1 MSKVIITI
9 IIIIIVGG
17 LGYWFYQSEL
27 VPEEVAQDEKEGSQN
42 IESLIPEG
50 WQLIAKAEGDLN
62 QDNLVD
68 AAIVIEQD
76 VENLFLDEAAP
87 RALLIALQND
97 KGTYELSIRSDKA
110 ILKANEGGVWGDPFY
125 EGLSVD
131 RGSLLINFYGGSNWR
146 WANTYRFRYQDDGW
160 YLIGATLSN
169 YWTVNGEGT
178 TEDYNL
184 LTGESKIKRTDENGE
199 ETEEL
204 INRGRKDLLSL
215 EEFDARSPEKN
226 FY

>member
-1 MSKVIITI
+1 MPKTIITI
-9 IIIIIVGG
+9 IIIIIVAG
-17 LGYWFYQSEL
+17 LGYWVYQSEL
-27 VPEEVAQDEKEGSQN
+27 VPEEVAQDEEKGSQN

-184 LTGESKIKRTDENGE
+184 LTGDFKTKRTDENGNE
-199 ETEEL
+199 AEEL
-204 INRGRKDLLSL
+204 TNRGGKDLLSL
-215 EEFDARSPEKN
+215 EEFDVRLPEKN
-226 FY
+226 F

>member
-68 AAIVIEQD
+68 AAMVIEQE
-76 VENLFLDEAAP
+76 VENLPLDEAAP
-87 RALLIALQND
+87 RSLLIALQND
-97 KGTYELSIRSDKA
+97 KGTYELSIQSDKA